1 MALTSKVG
9 VPVQSLEKPYV
20 LDGKYRTKLLKIRQ
34 CRRLSWGQLSCAL
47 LFLKNGNDGGGG
59 GDNDDGDHGLYHRL
73 L

>member
-20 LDGKYRTKLLKIRQ
+20 LDGKFRTKLLKIRQ
-34 CRRLSWGQLSCAL
+34 CQHRRLTWGQLSCAF

-59 GDNDDGDHGLYHRL
+59 GDNDD
-73 L
+73 